1 LSLPLQLTAEAANWK
16 VPQRN
21 GEDSMRFYT
30 QQHRYTCGID
40 LHARSLYVC
49 ILDDTGQVLVHKN
62 VNASPE
68 ALSKLI
74 AEYRNDL
81 IIGVECMFSWYW
93 IADFCEDHGIEF
105 VLGHALYMKAIH
117 GGKAKNDRI
126 DSEKIARLL
135 KGGMF
140 PYAYVYPRDMRG
152 SRDLM
157 RRRIKL
163 ARERGELMG
172 HIKNTLSQYNLPAHP
187 KNLRYDKHRDPMRT
201 AFPDPSVQR
210 SIDLDLARIEFYD
223 GQLSKLE
230 WYLKRTAK
238 LVDPKTV
245 IRLKSV
251 HGIGDILSLVILY
264 EIHDIERFPR
274 VQDFVSYC
282 RLVKCQRESA
292 GKKHGTGGAKIGNPY
307 LRWAFGE
314 AAALFLRGNP
324 KAQRWLEKKT
334 RKHNKAKA
342 MTILAHKL
350 GRAVYYMLKRGTLF
364 DQDRFLAQS

>member
-1 LSLPLQLTAEAANWK
+1 
-16 VPQRN
+16 
-21 GEDSMRFYT
+21 MRFYT

-40 LHARSLYVC
+40 LHARSLYLC
-49 ILDDTGQVLVHKN
+49 ILDDSGQKLVHKN
-62 VNASPE
+62 IKASSE
-68 ALSKLI
+68 ALQKLI
-74 AEYRNDL
+74 NDYRDDL
-81 IIGVECMFSWYW
+81 VIGVECMFAWYW
-93 IADFCEDHGIEF
+93 IADFCADHGIEF
-105 VLGHALYMKAIH
+105 VLGHALYMKSIH

-140 PYAYVYPRDMRG
+140 PYAYVYPREMR
-152 SRDLM
+152 STRDLM

-163 ARERGELMG
+163 TRERGDLMA
-172 HIKNTLSQYNLPAHP
+172 HIKNTLSQYNLPAHAE
-187 KNLRYDKHRDPMRT
+187 NLRYEKHREPMRS

-223 GQLSKLE
+223 GQLAKLE

-238 LVDPKTV
+238 SVDPKAV
-245 IRLKSV
+245 ILLQSI
-251 HGIGDILSLVILY
+251 HGVGDILSIVMLY
-264 EIHDIERFPR
+264 EIHDIARFPR

-292 GKKHGTGGAKIGNPY
+292 GKIKGTGGARIGNPY

-324 KAQRWLEKKT
+324 EAKRWYDKKVSQ
-334 RKHNKAKA
+334 HSKAKA
-342 MTILAHKL
+342 LTILSHKL
-350 GRAVYYMLKRGTLF
+350 GRAVYFMLKRGTLF
-364 DQDRFLAQS
+364 DQDRFLASS

>member
-1 LSLPLQLTAEAANWK
+1 
-16 VPQRN
+16 
-21 GEDSMRFYT
+21 
-30 QQHRYTCGID
+30 
-40 LHARSLYVC
+40 
-49 ILDDTGQVLVHKN
+49 
-62 VNASPE
+62 
-68 ALSKLI
+68 
-74 AEYRNDL
+74 
-81 IIGVECMFSWYW
+81 
-93 IADFCEDHGIEF
+93 
-105 VLGHALYMKAIH
+105 
-117 GGKAKNDRI
+117 
-126 DSEKIARLL
+126 
-135 KGGMF
+135 
-140 PYAYVYPRDMRG
+140 
-152 SRDLM
+152 
-157 RRRIKL
+157 
-163 ARERGELMG
+163 
-172 HIKNTLSQYNLPAHP
+172 
-187 KNLRYDKHRDPMRT
+187 MRT
-201 AFPDPSVQR
+201 AFSDPSVQR

-238 LVDPKTV
+238 SVDPKTV

>member
-1 LSLPLQLTAEAANWK
+1 
-16 VPQRN
+16 
-21 GEDSMRFYT
+21 MRFYT

-40 LHARSLYVC
+40 LHARSLYIC
-49 ILDDTGQVLVHKN
+49 ILDDTGQKLVHKN
-62 VNASPE
+62 IKASPE
-68 ALSKLI
+68 PLLKLV
-74 AEYRNDL
+74 AEYQDDL

-117 GGKAKNDRI
+117 GGKAKNDKI

-140 PYAYVYPRDMRG
+140 PYAYVYPRGLR
-152 SRDLM
+152 STRDLM

-163 ARERGELMG
+163 ARERGDLMA

-187 KNLRYDKHRDPMRT
+187 ENLRYEKQREPMHY

-210 SIDLDLARIEFYD
+210 SIDLDLARIDFYD
-223 GQLSKLE
+223 GQLAKLE

-238 LVDPKTV
+238 SFDPKTV
-245 IRLKSV
+245 ILLKSV

-264 EIHDIERFPR
+264 EIHDITRFPR

-292 GKKHGTGGAKIGNPY
+292 GKIHGTAGAKIGNPY

-324 KAQRWLEKKT
+324 DAQHWLEKKT

-342 MTILAHKL
+342 LTILAHKL
-350 GRAVYYMLKRGTLF
+350 GRAVYFMLRRENLF
-364 DQDRFLAQS
+364 DPERFLASRSEGTGRA

>member
-1 LSLPLQLTAEAANWK
+1 
-16 VPQRN
+16 
-21 GEDSMRFYT
+21 MRFYT
-30 QQHRYTCGID
+30 QQHRYSCGID

-49 ILDDTGQVLVHKN
+49 ILDDTGQKLVHKN
-62 VNASPE
+62 VKASPE
-68 ALSKLI
+68 PLLKLI
-74 AEYRNDL
+74 ADYRDDL
-81 IIGVECMFSWYW
+81 VIGVECMFSWYW
-93 IADFCEDHGIEF
+93 IADLCAEQGIEF

-140 PYAYVYPRDMRG
+140 PYAYVYPRAMR
-152 SRDLM
+152 STRDLM

-163 ARERGELMG
+163 SRVRGELMS

-187 KNLRYDKHRDPMRT
+187 ENLRYARHREPMRR
-201 AFPDPSVQR
+201 AFPDQSVQR

-223 GQLSKLE
+223 EQLSKLE
-230 WYLKRTAK
+230 WYLKRTART
-238 LVDPKTV
+238 VDPKAV
-245 IRLKSV
+245 ILLQSI
-251 HGIGDILSLVILY
+251 HGVGDILSLVMLY
-264 EIHDIERFPR
+264 EIHDIARFPR

-292 GKKHGTGGAKIGNPY
+292 GKLHGTGGARIGNPY

-324 KAQRWLEKKT
+324 DAQRWLEKKT

-342 MTILAHKL
+342 LTILAHKL
-350 GRAVYYMLKRGTLF
+350 GRAAYYMLKRGTLF
-364 DQDRFLAQS
+364 DQDRFLASS

>member
-1 LSLPLQLTAEAANWK
+1 
-16 VPQRN
+16 
-21 GEDSMRFYT
+21 MRFYT
-30 QQHRYTCGID
+30 QQHRHTCGID

-49 ILDDTGQVLVHKN
+49 LLDDTGKILLHKN
-62 VNASPE
+62 IRATPE
-68 ALSKLI
+68 ALLKLI
-74 AEYRNDL
+74 DSYRDDL
-81 IIGVECMFSWYW
+81 VIGVECMFAWYW
-93 IADFCEDHGIEF
+93 IADLCAEQGIEF
-105 VLGHALYMKAIH
+105 VLGHALYMKSIH

-140 PYAYVYPRDMRG
+140 PMAFVYPRALRA

-163 ARERGELMG
+163 VRERGDLMA

-187 KNLRYDKHRDPMRT
+187 ENLRYEKHREPLRS
-201 AFPDPSVQR
+201 AFPEPSVQR
-210 SIDLDLARIEFYD
+210 SIDLDLARIDFYD
-223 GQLSKLE
+223 DQLGKLE
-230 WYLKRTAK
+230 WYLKKTAK
-238 LVDPKTV
+238 AFDPKVV
-245 IRLKSV
+245 ILLKSI
-251 HGIGDILSLVILY
+251 HGVGDILSLVILY
-264 EIHDIERFPR
+264 EIHSIDRFPR

-292 GKKHGTGGAKIGNPY
+292 GKVKGTGGARIGNPY

-324 KAQRWLEKKT
+324 DAQQWLEKKT

-342 MTILAHKL
+342 LTILAHKL
-350 GRAVYYMLKRGTLF
+350 GRAVYYMLKRQTLF
-364 DQDRFLAQS
+364 DQERFLASS

>member
-1 LSLPLQLTAEAANWK
+1 
-16 VPQRN
+16 
-21 GEDSMRFYT
+21 MRFYT

-49 ILDDTGQVLVHKN
+49 ILDNTGQKLVHKN
-62 VNASPE
+62 IKASPE
-68 ALSKLI
+68 TLLTLI
-74 AEYRNDL
+74 TDYQDDL

-93 IADFCEDHGIEF
+93 IADFCAEHGIEF

-140 PYAYVYPRDMRG
+140 PVAYAYPREMRA

-163 ARERGELMG
+163 VRERSELMA

-187 KNLRYDKHRDPMRT
+187 ENLRYEKHREPLRA
-201 AFPDPSVQR
+201 AFPDTSVQR
-210 SIDLDLARIEFYD
+210 SIDLDLARIAFYD
-223 GQLSKLE
+223 DQLGKLE
-230 WYLKRTAK
+230 WYLKKTAK
-238 LVDPKTV
+238 AFDPKAV
-245 IRLKSV
+245 ILLKSIQGV
-251 HGIGDILSLVILY
+251 GDILSLVMLY
-264 EIHDIERFPR
+264 EIHDITRFPR

-292 GKKHGTGGAKIGNPY
+292 GKLKGIGGARIGNPY

-324 KAQRWLEKKT
+324 NAQRWLEKKT
-334 RKHNKAKA
+334 RQHNKAKA
-342 MTILAHKL
+342 LTILSHKL
-350 GRAVYYMLKRGTLF
+350 GRAVYFMLKRETLF
-364 DQDRFLAQS
+364 DQGRFLASS